1 VLHFRFVAEF
11 PDNLSKPDG
20 VFGFQNILSGEVN
33 MKKIRQQIQKTITA
47 ITMCAL
53 IAVGLGSTF
62 SATAATQKKSAKPA
76 PKTTAKPLT
85 PATPYDKGYQGGYS
99 AGYTQGTTDWG
110 QGVPHD
116 YKRSDAYQNRER
128 QYDQTLG
135 NLEEYRQGHELG
147 FELGY
152 LDGYYGRVRNGVVPA
167 NGAVLAKAA
176 ALADAQRARE
186 REARAANRDR
196 ERDSRDSRDGRDSR
210 DNRDNRD
217 SRGGRDSRRDSTP
230 AGEVSVN
237 LPNDTQLRLSLT
249 SAITTKTA
257 RVGDRFTAK
266 VVTPAEYEGATVE
279 GHIATFNKSGRVS
292 GKTELGLAFDSITFE
307 DGRKARL
314 EAQLERIV
322 ESESVKKVDEEGT
335 IESGNRTKDSQV
347 RGGVGA
353 AAGAVIGGIAGGVK
367 GALLG
372 LILGGAAGVG
382 TVAIEGNKDLVLEPG
397 TEMIIRVIRS
407 NTR

>member
-1 VLHFRFVAEF
+1 
-11 PDNLSKPDG
+11 
-20 VFGFQNILSGEVN
+20 
-33 MKKIRQQIQKTITA
+33 MKKIKKQIQAAITA

-53 IAVGLGSTF
+53 IAVGLGNSF
-62 SATAATQKKSAKPA
+62 SATAATQKKTTKPA
-76 PKTTAKPLT
+76 PKTAAKTPVKTTA
-85 PATPYDKGYQGGYS
+85 PATPYDKGYQSGYG
-99 AGYTQGTTDWG
+99 AGYGQGTTDWG
-110 QGVPHD
+110 QGVPQD

-128 QYDQTLG
+128 AYDQTLG
-135 NLEEYRQGHELG
+135 TLEEYRQGHELG

-152 LDGYYGRVRNGVVPA
+152 LDGYYGRVRNTVVPS

-196 ERDSRDSRDGRDSR
+196 DRDSR
-210 DNRDNRD
+210 DNRDGRDGRSDNRD
-217 SRGGRDSRRDSTP
+217 SRDNRDGRDGRDSRRDSTQT
-230 AGEVSVN
+230 GGVSLN
-237 LPNDTQLRLSLT
+237 IPNDTQLRLSLT

-266 VVTPAEYEGATVE
+266 VITPSEYEGATVE

-335 IESGNRTKDSQV
+335 IETGNRTKDSQV

-382 TVAIEGNKDLVLEPG
+382 TVAIEGNKDLVLDPG
-397 TEMIIRVIRS
+397 TEMIIRVVKS
-407 NTR
+407 NSR

>member
-1 VLHFRFVAEF
+1 
-11 PDNLSKPDG
+11 
-20 VFGFQNILSGEVN
+20 
-33 MKKIRQQIQKTITA
+33 MKKIKQQIQQTITA

-53 IAVGLGSTF
+53 IAVGFGSSF
-62 SATAATQKKSAKPA
+62 SAAAATQKKSAKPA

-85 PATPYDKGYQGGYS
+85 PATPYDKGYQSGYG

-110 QGVPHD
+110 QGVPQD

-135 NLEEYRQGHELG
+135 TLEEYRQGHELG

-152 LDGYYGRVRNGVVPA
+152 LDGYYGRARSTVVPA

-196 ERDSRDSRDGRDSR
+196 DRDNRDRDSRDSRDRDSR
-210 DNRDNRD
+210 DNRDTRT
-217 SRGGRDSRRDSTP
+217 GRDSRSTQT
-230 AGEVSVN
+230 GEVSVN
-237 LPNDTQLRLSLT
+237 IPNDTQLRLSLT

-307 DGRKARL
+307 DGKKARL

-322 ESESVKKVDEEGT
+322 ESEAVKKVDEEGT
-335 IESGNRTKDSQV
+335 IETGNRTKDSQV

-397 TEMIIRVIRS
+397 TEMIIRVIKS
-407 NTR
+407 NSR

>member
-1 VLHFRFVAEF
+1 
-11 PDNLSKPDG
+11 
-20 VFGFQNILSGEVN
+20 
-33 MKKIRQQIQKTITA
+33 MKKIKKQIQATITA

-53 IAVGLGSTF
+53 IAVGLGNSF
-62 SATAATQKKSAKPA
+62 SATAATQKKTTKPA
-76 PKTTAKPLT
+76 PKTTAKTTSPV
-85 PATPYDKGYQGGYS
+85 TPYDKGYQSGYS
-99 AGYTQGTTDWG
+99 AGYGQGTTDWG

-128 QYDQTLG
+128 AYDQTLG
-135 NLEEYRQGHELG
+135 TLEEYRQGHELG

-152 LDGYYGRVRNGVVPA
+152 LDGYYGRARNTLVPS

-176 ALADAQRARE
+176 ALADAQRARD

-196 ERDSRDSRDGRDSR
+196 DRDSR
-210 DNRDNRD
+210 DNRDGRGDNRD
-217 SRGGRDSRRDSTP
+217 SRDNRDGRDGRDSRRNTGQP
-230 AGEVSVN
+230 VSLN
-237 LPNDTQLRLSLT
+237 IPNDTQLRLSLT

-266 VVTPAEYEGATVE
+266 VITPSEYEGATVE
-279 GHIATFNKSGRVS
+279 GHIATFNKSGRVT

-335 IESGNRTKDSQV
+335 IETGNRTKDSQV

-382 TVAIEGNKDLVLEPG
+382 TVAIEGNKDLVLDPG
-397 TEMIIRVIRS
+397 TEMIIRVVKSGAR
-407 NTR
+407 

>member
-1 VLHFRFVAEF
+1 
-11 PDNLSKPDG
+11 
-20 VFGFQNILSGEVN
+20 
-33 MKKIRQQIQKTITA
+33 MKKIKKQIQATITA

-53 IAVGLGSTF
+53 IAVGLGNSF
-62 SATAATQKKSAKPA
+62 SATAATQKKTTKPA
-76 PKTTAKPLT
+76 PKTTAKT
-85 PATPYDKGYQGGYS
+85 TAPATPYDKGYQSGYS
-99 AGYTQGTTDWG
+99 AGYGQGTTDWG

-128 QYDQTLG
+128 AYDQTLG
-135 NLEEYRQGHELG
+135 TLEEYRQGHELG

-152 LDGYYGRVRNGVVPA
+152 LDGYYGRARNTLVPS

-176 ALADAQRARE
+176 ALADAQRARD

-196 ERDSRDSRDGRDSR
+196 DRDSR
-210 DNRDNRD
+210 DNRDGRGDNRD
-217 SRGGRDSRRDSTP
+217 SRDNRDGRDGRDSRRNTGQP
-230 AGEVSVN
+230 VSLN
-237 LPNDTQLRLSLT
+237 IPNDTQLRLSLT

-266 VVTPAEYEGATVE
+266 VITPSEYEGATVE
-279 GHIATFNKSGRVS
+279 GHIATFNKSGRVT

-335 IESGNRTKDSQV
+335 IETGNRTKDSQV

-382 TVAIEGNKDLVLEPG
+382 TVAIEGNKDLVLDPG
-397 TEMIIRVIRS
+397 TEMIIRVVKSGAR
-407 NTR
+407 